1 MLENILS
8 EEEDEKDQ
16 GGNVDTDSLKRDIL
30 SAHRRIALFLEE
42 QKVLRERGARGEVS
56 GSGEE
61 AFLIPSIDLFDEM
74 LEKLQR
80 LAAVTE
86 AKLRK
91 QDERRQHSH
100 DGGPSSLPGG
110 LPPIVAGGAFTDDN

>member
-8 EEEDEKDQ
+8 EEEDEKEQ
-16 GGNVDTDSLKRDIL
+16 GGNVDSLKRDIL

-61 AFLIPSIDLFDEM
+61 AFLIPSIDLFDGM

-91 QDERRQHSH
+91 QDERRQHGH

-110 LPPIVAGGAFTDDN
+110 LPPIVAGGAFTDNN